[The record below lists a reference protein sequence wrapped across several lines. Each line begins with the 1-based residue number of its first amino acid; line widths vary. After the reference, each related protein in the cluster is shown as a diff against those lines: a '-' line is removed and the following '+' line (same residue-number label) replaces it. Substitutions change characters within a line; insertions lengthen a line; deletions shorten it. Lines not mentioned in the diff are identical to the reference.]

1 MRKIDTIIIHCAATK
16 PTQDIGAETIR
27 KWHMGPP
34 NNWKDIGYHYVI
46 RRDGKIEKGRRNGEV
61 GAHASGH
68 NATSIGI
75 CLVGGIDA
83 KGRPEA
89 NYTPEQWTALK
100 DLVITVKTA
109 HSISSDKIIGHNQVS
124 SKACPCFDVP
134 KWVRENGI

>member
-1 MRKIDTIIIHCAATK
+1 MRKIKEIIIHCAATK

-46 RRDGKIEKGRRNGEV
+46 RRNGKIEKGRPNGEV

-89 NYTPEQWTALK
+89 NYTPEQWAALK
-100 DLVITVKTA
+100 DLVLTVKTA
-109 HSISSDKIIGHNQVS
+109 HNISSDKIIGHNQVS

-134 KWVRENGI
+134 KWVRENGV